1 MPASSQISLPGS
13 VVAPPKKL
21 LELDLM
27 VLFNLDSVFHSAPF
41 VTEYGIVKFA
51 VVFKGFL

>member
-13 VVAPPKKL
+13 VVAPRKKL

-27 VLFNLDSVFHSAPF
+27 VLFNLDSVFDSAPF
-41 VTEYGIVKFA
+41 VTEYGIVQ
-51 VVFKGFL
+51 FLNLL